1 MQLSLLLAAFSAQA
15 VLAAPRIKR
24 DALKSCVEEVFG
36 GNAALRI
43 VTPTDPT
50 YHDARIG
57 EAIQFTQMPVLIAYA
72 EKPYEVAP
80 LIQCAKTSG
89 IKAVPRTG
97 GHHFLGYSALQDALV
112 IDITHID
119 YVNIAADK
127 KTATVGAGI
136 RFGALYTALGQQG
149 LDWTGGI
156 CPTVGISGFLSA
168 GGFNMQMRQN
178 GLGVDNVESAK
189 VVTSD
194 GCIVTASRDENADL
208 FFAIRG
214 GGGGSYGIVIE
225 WTLRMYEFPRSA
237 MVYLQWNGSDTR
249 FDIAKTFHE
258 WAPRAD
264 SALSSQVNLYKNRTD
279 VIGWCYG
286 CTLEKLQGMVNAS
299 GLLGIGKPAA
309 YISGGCNTINA
320 RLFGYGVN
328 ECGADEAVAQV
339 APFVVNTIQQ
349 PFVQIPGYA
358 NFTYNETT
366 KAPELPP
373 AQPWAR
379 FIRLSKSFMVQKDKL
394 LTDETMKNAIS
405 RIDELDD
412 AAQGWIEWHAW
423 NISVAGDA
431 AFAWREQA
439 YSHMEF
445 IVSSSADEKVH
456 AGYVKWFKS
465 LEDYLRPLVGMASYS
480 GYMDDTIS
488 TPPLDSYYGA
498 NVAKLSQIKSKYD
511 PRGFFANVTSEYQS
525 SLPKPNGDRRQLS
538 VDKRPRQPQTIIW
551 LKTSDQSFAIH
562 KSLLVESSKYF
573 QRCLDGPFAESHT
586 NTIDLNDTD
595 DNADENDGEV
605 NVSIS
610 PLTLGTYVKLCYFTR
625 LTAQRVKRCRRNAA
639 DHPGEDAVYYE
650 VSPFSLKPCDMHT
663 PHDLTELVDM
673 WSLCDRFHDD
683 LLLGKVSTAIRE
695 TLDVGAAKLGGSCGG
710 GGGGGDAQQQ
720 HGAEW
725 WVFNF
730 ANGYVALASLHRR
743 RDDDVEG
750 LMERLRDLFVQ
761 NCSPASWERLAG
773 QLPSEFVVAASIAF
787 QAKMATLMPH
797 EAAIARV
804 NGASLCYECKTRVQ
818 TALKR

>member
-1 MQLSLLLAAFSAQA
+1 MQLSLLFAALSAQA

-24 DALKSCVEEVFG
+24 EALKSCVEEVFG

-194 GCIVTASRDENADL
+194 GCVVTASRRPL
-208 FFAIRG
+208 
-214 GGGGSYGIVIE
+214 
-225 WTLRMYEFPRSA
+225 LRHPRRRRRILRHRHRVDAAHVRVPRSA

-249 FDIAKTFHE
+249 FDIAKTFHG
-258 WAPRAD
+258 
-264 SALSSQVNLYKNRTD
+264 ALSSQVNLYKNRTD

-286 CTLEKLQGMVNAS
+286 CTLDKLQGMVNAS

-394 LTDETMKNAIS
+394 LTDETMRNAIS

-498 NVAKLSQIKSKYD
+498 NVAKLSQVKSKYD
-511 PRGFFANVTSEYQS
+511 PQGFFANPLSIKALYPNQTVT
-525 SLPKPNGDRRQLS
+525 GDS
-538 VDKRPRQPQTIIW
+538 
-551 LKTSDQSFAIH
+551 
-562 KSLLVESSKYF
+562 
-573 QRCLDGPFAESHT
+573 CL
-586 NTIDLNDTD
+586 
-595 DNADENDGEV
+595 
-605 NVSIS
+605 
-610 PLTLGTYVKLCYFTR
+610 
-625 LTAQRVKRCRRNAA
+625 
-639 DHPGEDAVYYE
+639 
-650 VSPFSLKPCDMHT
+650 
-663 PHDLTELVDM
+663 
-673 WSLCDRFHDD
+673 
-683 LLLGKVSTAIRE
+683 
-695 TLDVGAAKLGGSCGG
+695 
-710 GGGGGDAQQQ
+710 
-720 HGAEW
+720 
-725 WVFNF
+725 
-730 ANGYVALASLHRR
+730 
-743 RDDDVEG
+743 
-750 LMERLRDLFVQ
+750 
-761 NCSPASWERLAG
+761 
-773 QLPSEFVVAASIAF
+773 
-787 QAKMATLMPH
+787 
-797 EAAIARV
+797 
-804 NGASLCYECKTRVQ
+804 
-818 TALKR
+818 

>member
-1 MQLSLLLAAFSAQA
+1 MQLSLLLAAFSAHA

-286 CTLEKLQGMVNAS
+286 CTLDKLQGMVNAS
-299 GLLGIGKPAA
+299 GLLGVGKPAA

-423 NISVAGDA
+423 NISIAGDA

-511 PRGFFANVTSEYQS
+511 PQGFFANSHPQNSHLLLVMSPTDQ
-525 SLPKPNGDRRQLS
+525 
-538 VDKRPRQPQTIIW
+538 RPRQPQTIIW

-695 TLDVGAAKLGGSCGG
+695 TLDVGATKLGGSCG

>member
-1 MQLSLLLAAFSAQA
+1 MQLSLLLAALSAQA

-80 LIQCAKTSG
+80 LIQCAKTNG

-194 GCIVTASRDENADL
+194 GCVVTASREENSDL

-286 CTLEKLQGMVNAS
+286 CTLDKLQGMVNAS
-299 GLLGIGKPAA
+299 GLLDIGKPAA

-349 PFVQIPGYA
+349 PFVQIPGFA

-373 AQPWAR
+373 AQSWAR

-394 LTDETMKNAIS
+394 LADDTMRNAIA

-456 AGYVKWFKS
+456 AGYVKWFKD

-511 PRGFFANVTSEYQS
+511 PQGFFTN
-525 SLPKPNGDRRQLS
+525 
-538 VDKRPRQPQTIIW
+538 TIIW

-595 DNADENDGEV
+595 AADDGDADTA
-605 NVSIS
+605 NISIN

-639 DHPGEDAVYYE
+639 DHAEDAYYE

-695 TLDVGAAKLGGSCGG
+695 TLDVGATKLG
-710 GGGGGDAQQQ
+710 DA
-720 HGAEW
+720 HCAEW

-730 ANGYVALASLHRR
+730 ANGYVALESLHR
-743 RDDDVEG
+743 RDDDVEA
-750 LMERLRDLFVQ
+750 LLERLRELFVQ

>member
-1 MQLSLLLAAFSAQA
+1 MQLSLLFAALSAQA

-72 EKPYEVAP
+72 EKSYEVAP

-214 GGGGSYGIVIE
+214 GGGGSYGVVIE

-286 CTLEKLQGMVNAS
+286 CTLDKLQGMVNAS
-299 GLLGIGKPAA
+299 GLLAIGKPAA

-349 PFVQIPGYA
+349 PFVQLPGYA

-379 FIRLSKSFMVQKDKL
+379 FIRLSKSFMVQKNRL
-394 LTDETMKNAIS
+394 LTEETMRNAIS

-445 IVSSSADEKVH
+445 IVSSSADERVH
-456 AGYVKWFKS
+456 SGYVKWFKS

-488 TPPLDSYYGA
+488 TPPLDSYYGG

-511 PRGFFANVTSEYQS
+511 PQGFFANPLSIKALYPNQTVT
-525 SLPKPNGDRRQLS
+525 GDSCL
-538 VDKRPRQPQTIIW
+538 QPQTIIW

-595 DNADENDGEV
+595 DNADADDDGAKV

-695 TLDVGAAKLGGSCGG
+695 TLDVGATKLGGSCG

-761 NCSPASWERLAG
+761 NCSPASWERLAS

>member
-1 MQLSLLLAAFSAQA
+1 MQLSLLLAALSAQA

-43 VTPTDPT
+43 VTPTDPR

-80 LIQCAKTSG
+80 LIQCAKTNG

-194 GCIVTASRDENADL
+194 GCVVTASRDENSDL

-225 WTLRMYEFPRSA
+225 WTLRTFEFPRSA

-286 CTLEKLQGMVNAS
+286 CTLDKLQGMVNAS
-299 GLLGIGKPAA
+299 GLLHIGTPAA

-349 PFVQIPGYA
+349 PFIQIPGYA

-373 AQPWAR
+373 AQPWER
-379 FIRLSKSFMVQKDKL
+379 FIRLSKSFMIQKDKL
-394 LTDETMKNAIS
+394 LTDDTMKNAIT

-423 NISVAGDA
+423 NISVSGDA
-431 AFAWREQA
+431 AFAWREKA

-456 AGYVKWFKS
+456 KDYVEWFKS

-511 PRGFFANVTSEYQS
+511 PQGFFTNPLSIQAQYPNQTVT
-525 SLPKPNGDRRQLS
+525 GDSCL
-538 VDKRPRQPQTIIW
+538 QPQTIIW
-551 LKTSDQSFAIH
+551 LKTADQSFAIH

-586 NTIDLNDTD
+586 NTIDLDDDADDGD
-595 DNADENDGEV
+595 DNV
-605 NVSIS
+605 NIN

-639 DHPGEDAVYYE
+639 DHSEDSYE

-695 TLDVGAAKLGGSCGG
+695 TLDVGAQKLG
-710 GGGGGDAQQQ
+710 DA
-720 HGAEW
+720 HCAEW

-730 ANGYVALASLHRR
+730 ANGYVALESLHR

-750 LMERLRDLFVQ
+750 LLERLRELFVQ
-761 NCSPASWERLAG
+761 NCSSTSWERLAS
-773 QLPSEFVVAASIAF
+773 QLPSDFVVAASIAF

-818 TALKR
+818 MALKR